1 MSAPVLLLSLH
12 ALLVCVAFLF
22 FGYKVWL
29 LLTGRQEPLR
39 QLRARTRWADSVLL
53 GTAFLSG
60 LSIWATTPVL
70 GPGFLALLV
79 GVVVLL
85 LGCVWALRRQ
95 SAYLAVGNLLGAVV
109 LYSSTLYLTFP
120 KMLPNQRRQPETT
133 APSVSGQAEATATPD
148 AAAPVDTLAIS
159 ATDQA
164 LLDSVQTEATAPAA
178 TPVLAVGQV
187 LYTQNCAV
195 CHGPDG
201 KLGLNGARDLTKS
214 NLNAAGRI
222 YQVANGSISKKMP
235 AFQGK
240 LTEEKIRQVVEYSL
254 TLR

>member
-12 ALLVCVAFLF
+12 VLLVCAAFLF

-53 GTAFLSG
+53 GTTLLSG
-60 LSIWATTPVL
+60 ASVWATTTAL

-85 LGCVWALRRQ
+85 LACVWMLRRE
-95 SAYLAVGNLLGAVV
+95 SGYLAFGNLLGAVV
-109 LYSSTLYLTFP
+109 LYISTLYLTLP
-120 KMLPNQRRQPETT
+120 NVLPNQLRQPETT
-133 APSVSGQAEATATPD
+133 APSASGQAEATATPD

-164 LLDSVQTEATAPAA
+164 LLNSVQTEATAP
-178 TPVLAVGQV
+178 PVLEVGKV
-187 LYTQNCAV
+187 LYTQNCVV
-195 CHGPDG
+195 CHGSDG
-201 KLGLNGARDLTKS
+201 KLGLNGARDLTQS
-214 NLNAAGRI
+214 NLNAAGRM

-235 AFQGK
+235 AFQDK
-240 LTEEKIRQVVEYSL
+240 LTEEEIRQVVEYSL

>member
-12 ALLVCVAFLF
+12 TLLVCVAFLF
-22 FGYKVWL
+22 FGYKLML

-53 GTAFLSG
+53 GTSLLSG
-60 LSIWATTPVL
+60 LSVWATAPAIGL
-70 GPGFLALLV
+70 GFL
-79 GVVVLL
+79 VLL
-85 LGCVWALRRQ
+85 LGAVALLLACVWMLRRE

-109 LYSSTLYLTFP
+109 LYSSTLYLTLP
-120 KMLPNQRRQPETT
+120 KVLPNQLRQPETA
-133 APSVSGQAEATATPD
+133 APSASGRAEATATPD
-148 AAAPVDTLAIS
+148 AAAPIDTATGNPVQLAEDAGS
-159 ATDQA
+159 
-164 LLDSVQTEATAPAA
+164 APAA
-178 TPVLAVGQV
+178 APPVLAAGNA

-195 CHGPDG
+195 CHGSDG
-201 KLGLNGARDLTKS
+201 RLGLNGARDLTKS
-214 NLNAAGRI
+214 NLNAAGRT

-240 LTEEKIRQVVEYSL
+240 LTEEEIQQVVEYSL